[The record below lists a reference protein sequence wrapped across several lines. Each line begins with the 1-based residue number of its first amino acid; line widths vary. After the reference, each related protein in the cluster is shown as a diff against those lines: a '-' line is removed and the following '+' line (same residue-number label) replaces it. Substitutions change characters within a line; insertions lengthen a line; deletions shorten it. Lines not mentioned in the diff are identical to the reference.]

1 MPPIICRAMSRPR
14 PVLVFAAAALAAAAV
29 GCGEQQTI
37 DVPKQETN
45 LRNGAELFNER
56 CAGCHTLDEA
66 KGRGSKP
73 EDQVAGGERTNGP
86 NFNVRKENRDDVLFA
101 IRNGGFSGAIMPA
114 NIVTGTD
121 AEDVAL
127 FVERYAGRKAPKP
140 DDTQESPQQGGESA
154 GPGN

>member
-1 MPPIICRAMSRPR
+1 MSPARP
-14 PVLVFAAAALAAAAV
+14 LLACAAAALAVAAA
-29 GCGEQQTI
+29 GCSGDQDI
-37 DVPKQETN
+37 DVPRDQAQ
-45 LRNGAELFNER
+45 LHRGAVLFAER

-73 EDQVAGGERTNGP
+73 ENEVAGGERTNGP

-114 NIVTGTD
+114 NIVVGRD

-127 FVERYAGRKAPKP
+127 FVERYAGRKAPTP
-140 DDTQESPQQGGESA
+140 DEAQEETSQGGE
-154 GPGN
+154 